1 MKKYLFLWVVAA
13 LFTQS
18 LQAQTIGF
26 YYQGGNGDL
35 YSLGCAINNY
45 VSGEV
50 DRFVLEI
57 SRDFGL
63 PANDVRFYLRKGYS
77 PSDLLMGMELAK
89 RTRVPLK
96 RIMSYYKNSRK
107 KDWIEVST
115 HFGIG
120 PSSAAFRMMLD
131 RFRNYHRFWSGDY
144 LKRHPGA
151 PKPPVYKHQWSYFR
165 PQAPKPHP
173 AGPAEVRPPHQQSPL
188 LIERENKNKNKNSW
202 RQEPRKNT
210 GEFFK
215 AQPAKPKKDK
225 KQGPPAKKDRKRP

>member
-96 RIMSYYKNSRK
+96 RIMSYYKSSRK

-144 LKRHPGA
+144 MKRHPGA

-173 AGPAEVRPPHQQSPL
+173 AGPAEVRPPHQQLPL
-188 LIERENKNKNKNSW
+188 LIEKEDRNKNSW

>member
-77 PSDLLMGMELAK
+77 PSDLLMGMELVK

-165 PQAPKPHP
+165 PQAPKPQ
-173 AGPAEVRPPHQQSPL
+173 AGPAEVRPPHQQPPL
-188 LIERENKNKNKNSW
+188 LIERENRNKNSW